1 MLLPLFDRQ
10 PTTRPP
16 LLTVLLIVANLG
28 VYWWLSNLP
37 ERRSMDTVVRYGFVP
52 QRLSEVGAADPLP
65 IEIRDAEKRV
75 VYRGKVDTNPPAVY
89 RTLLTMMFL
98 HGSWL
103 HVISNM
109 WMLWI
114 FGNNV
119 EDRLGHFVFLF
130 FYLLGGVF
138 SVACQW
144 VVDPTSTTPV
154 IGASGAV
161 WAVLGAY
168 AVTYPKAKIFTL
180 LFIGVPLPVNLP
192 ALLVIA
198 VKFALDLALGV
209 WMLQGMGGQP
219 IAYFAHVGGCV
230 AGVLMMPVLSLGAA
244 PAGSNWQAE
253 VDEAL
258 PMSSERFDTARIAAE
273 D

>member
-16 LLTVLLIVANLG
+16 LLTVLLMVVNVGAF
-28 VYWWLSNLP
+28 WWLSNLS
-37 ERRSMDTVVRYGFVP
+37 EEGTLDTVVEYGFVP
-52 QRLSEVGAADPLP
+52 QRFTEVDSGEPLP
-65 IEIRDAEKRV
+65 IEVPLQENR
-75 VYRGKVDTNPPAVY
+75 VYRTQLSTDGVPVY

-119 EDRLGHFVFLF
+119 EDRLGHFVFLV
-130 FYLLGGVF
+130 FYLLGGTLSAV
-138 SVACQW
+138 CQW
-144 VVDPTSTTPV
+144 VVDPLSTTPV

-168 AVTYPKAKIFTL
+168 AITYPKAKIFTL
-180 LFIGVPLPVNLP
+180 LFIGIPIPVNLP

-219 IAYFAHVGGCV
+219 IAYWAHVGGCV
-230 AGVLMMPVLSLGAA
+230 AGVLLMPLLSLGAA

-258 PMSSERFDTARIAAE
+258 PMSPDRFDTARLGVE
-273 D
+273 K